1 MANSGSVVS
10 DAEHYLTSKSWR
22 VYLTVLVFAGAIYLG
37 FCKSPP
43 SLMDDVDAVQA
54 QIARNMLT
62 SGDWVTARLDGIP
75 YLEKAP
81 LVYWAIA
88 ISYKVFGV
96 HDWAARIPIV
106 LSILA
111 LAWLTAAFGVWAFGK
126 RAGLCAGLCMGS
138 CVGIFLF
145 TRILIPD
152 VMLTF
157 TIALAMWA
165 FLRAL
170 DEEEPHPRLWA
181 FVLAASLGT
190 GLLLKSLVSV
200 VFPVA
205 AALIYLF
212 FTKQLFMLRTW
223 QRLRPISGFFIALAI
238 AAPWHILA
246 TRQNPPYFSFS
257 LHGGPGEYHGFLWF
271 YFINEQVLRFL
282 NLRYPRDYNTVPRL
296 WFWLFHFLWLFP
308 WSVYFPAVAKLS
320 FKPIDRAGRARL
332 LAICWIGFILVFFT
346 FSTTQEY
353 YSMPS
358 YPAMALLLGS
368 AMAAGGNWIR
378 RGTRALSVVTGCA
391 ALACITIFFL
401 VRNVPTP
408 GDISSALGHHP
419 GVYSL
424 SLGHMLDLTFDSFA
438 YLRLPLAVAAI
449 ALFGG
454 ALATFKWVDLRA
466 FLAASLMM
474 VLFYHAA
481 RLALVVFDPFLTSRP
496 LAEAVLKSPD
506 GKLITEHNYWTFS
519 SVTFYVNRESLT
531 LNGRYFNLEYGS
543 NAPGARDVF
552 IDDPRFKGL
561 WYEPQ
566 RYYLVAFRADLR
578 HLEDLVGRDHLN
590 IVIASGGKL
599 LLTNHPLERAGPTEG
614 MPHLSAAFKNPL
626 AKPLVCR

>member
-1 MANSGSVVS
+1 
-10 DAEHYLTSKSWR
+10 
-22 VYLTVLVFAGAIYLG
+22 
-37 FCKSPP
+37 
-43 SLMDDVDAVQA
+43 MDDVDAIQA

-88 ISYKVFGV
+88 ISYKIFGV

-111 LAWLTAAFGVWAFGK
+111 LAWLTSAFGVWAFGK
-126 RAGLCAGLCMGS
+126 RAGLCAGLCMGT

-152 VMLTF
+152 IMLTF

-170 DEEEPHPRLWA
+170 DEDEPRPHLWA

-205 AALIYLF
+205 AAIIYLF
-212 FTKQLFMLRTW
+212 FTKQLFTLRTW

-246 TRQNPPYFSFS
+246 TIRNPPYFSFA
-257 LHGGPGEYHGFLWF
+257 LHGGPGQYHGFLWF

-308 WSVYFPAVAKLS
+308 WSVYFPAVARLS
-320 FKPIDRAGRARL
+320 FKPVDRAGRTRL

-353 YSMPS
+353 YSMPC
-358 YPAMALLLGS
+358 YPAMALVLGS
-368 AMAAGGNWIR
+368 AMAEGGDWIR
-378 RGTRALSVVTGCA
+378 RGTRTLCVVTGCA
-391 ALACITIFFL
+391 ALTCITIFFL
-401 VRNVPTP
+401 VRNVPAP

-438 YLRLPLAVAAI
+438 YLRLPLAVAAV
-449 ALFGG
+449 ALFVG
-454 ALATFKWVDLRA
+454 ALATFKWTDLRA
-466 FLAASLMM
+466 FLAAGLMM

-496 LAEAVLKSPD
+496 IAEALLKAPD
-506 GKLITEHNYWTFS
+506 GKLITERNYWTFS

-543 NAPGARDVF
+543 YAPGARDVF
-552 IDDPRFKGL
+552 IDDAKFKGL
-561 WYEPQ
+561 WFEPR
-566 RYYLVAFRADLR
+566 RYYLVTFRADIG
-578 HLEDLVGRDHLN
+578 HLEELVGRDHLN
-590 IVIASGGKL
+590 IVVESGGKL
-599 LLTNHPLERAGPTEG
+599 LLTNQPLERTGLAEG
-614 MPHLSAAFKNPL
+614 IAHLSASVENSL
-626 AKPLVCR
+626 AKPLVYR